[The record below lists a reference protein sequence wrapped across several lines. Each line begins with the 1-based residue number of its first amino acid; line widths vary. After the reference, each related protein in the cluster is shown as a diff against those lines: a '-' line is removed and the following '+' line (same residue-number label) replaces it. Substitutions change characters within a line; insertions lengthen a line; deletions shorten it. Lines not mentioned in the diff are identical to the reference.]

1 MPDAYLS
8 PRHLAAVRARVDA
21 GVEPFVAAYDRLA
34 AAADAALKQEPLHVR
49 MNGGSP
55 RFRVDGV
62 YLANQDGVADPD
74 ANMDSRKLAATV
86 GEASATLALAY
97 QLTDNAD
104 YAEHALTLIHT
115 WTINQNTRMF
125 PAGRVEDAWTAGGQ
139 YGGDVVMFIS
149 FRKLFL
155 AAYLL
160 DDYPGWALRPRA
172 GVRRWIRDMIEPQR
186 PLMYFNGREMY
197 NNWEDERLLYL
208 ALGALA
214 TNDLDLLQYTF
225 DRYHHA
231 LPLKMT
237 DEGEL
242 HRETMRTRSMTY
254 SLMSLHG
261 SIMLAEIARAYGHDL
276 YDLSVNGRHL
286 KLAIDYVARALL
298 DMSTWPHEMIK
309 PLEEELKPG
318 ARMGVFELA
327 YRQWGDA
334 AYMRIIEQRGGRPVT
349 EDHAT
354 LLYTEA

>member
-21 GVEPFVAAYDRLA
+21 GTQPFVAAYEHLV
-34 AAADAALKQEPLHVR
+34 AAADAALNQEPVHVR

-55 RFRVDGV
+55 HFRVDGV

-74 ANMDSRKLAATV
+74 ANMDSRKLAGKLSDA
-86 GEASATLALAY
+86 ASTLALAY

-104 YAEHALTLIHT
+104 YAEHALKLIHT

-139 YGGDVVMFIS
+139 YGGDVVMFLS
-149 FRKLFL
+149 FRGLFL

-160 DDYPGWALRPRA
+160 DDYPGWDLRARA
-172 GVRRWIRDMIEPQR
+172 GVRRWIKAMVDPQR
-186 PLMYFNGREMY
+186 ELMFFEGRQMY

-214 TNDLDLLQYTF
+214 IGDLDLLQYTF
-225 DRYHHA
+225 DRYHHT

-261 SIMLAEIARAYGHDL
+261 SLMLAEIARAYGQDL
-276 YDLSVNGRHL
+276 YDVSVNGRHL
-286 KLAIDYVARALL
+286 KLAVDYVARALP
-298 DMSTWPHEMIK
+298 DMSTWPHKLIK
-309 PLEEELKPG
+309 PLEQELKPG
-318 ARMGVFELA
+318 ARMSVFELA
-327 YRQWGDA
+327 HRQWGDE
-334 AYMRIIEQRGGRPVT
+334 AYMKIIEQRGGRPVT

-354 LLYTEA
+354 LLYARD